1 MSLSTKKDFLYIKN
15 QSGIIFLVTTSKKL
29 VVNQDLN
36 IMSHRYI
43 SGVLSPQGDTYEM
56 G

>member
-29 VVNQDLN
+29 VVNQDLK
-36 IMSHRYI
+36 IMSHRFI
-43 SGVLSPQGDTYEM
+43 SGVLAPQGDTYEM

>member
-1 MSLSTKKDFLYIKN
+1 MQKKDFLFKN
-15 QSGIIFLVTTSKKL
+15 QSRIIFLVTTSKKL

-36 IMSHRYI
+36 IMSHRFI
-43 SGVLSPQGDTYEM
+43 SGVLAPQGDTYEM